1 MSTKFNTLNITPIIF
16 TTLGLNTVEGRLY
29 TALVTS
35 GPSSVATITQRA
47 GIQRT
52 SAYYM
57 LNKLEKLG
65 LVHAT
70 VRRGKRPEYYAEKP
84 ETLLS
89 LYDQHLAT
97 LASERKNVK
106 AAVHELTDQYALTAV
121 TPKVQFDR
129 GVAGIKRVMMEAVS
143 GKYKEVLNI
152 MPLDTM
158 LDIVGVEWFGKLM
171 ETQVKNEVH
180 VKVLRV
186 YEKMRRQSELPRVD
200 PDTTNLWRERRVL
213 PRSLNFDITLWIYG
227 DTFSFFSSQR
237 ELYAMTIHS
246 AEMADMQRKT
256 FAYFWAIS
264 NRL

>member
-1 MSTKFNTLNITPIIF
+1 MLPSTLATI
-16 TTLGLNTVEGRLY
+16 LGLTETDLRLY
-29 TALVTS
+29 EQLVVS
-35 GPSSVATITQRA
+35 GSSTVAELTKKA

-57 LNKLEKLG
+57 LQKLEKAG
-65 LVHAT
+65 LVHTAY
-70 VRRGKRPEYYAEKP
+70 RQGKRPEYYAEQP
-84 ETLLS
+84 ESVLRLFDERMATIHKERQTLK
-89 LYDQHLAT
+89 
-97 LASERKNVK
+97 SEVSALKQ
-106 AAVHELTDQYALTAV
+106 QYAAYAV
-121 TPKVQFDR
+121 SPKVQFDR
-129 GVAGIKRVMMEAVS
+129 GVAGIKRVMLEAVS

-171 ETQVKNEVH
+171 ETQVKNQVY

-200 PDTTNLWRERRVL
+200 PDRTNTWRERRVL
-213 PRSLNFDITLWIYG
+213 PRSLNFDMTLWIYG

-237 ELYAMTIHS
+237 ELYAMTIRS

-256 FAYFWAIS
+256 FEYFWS
-264 NRL
+264 VSSRL